1 MIVTVCKGRDQAEWF
16 DIEFSP
22 ETKALDLLR
31 LLIQEVA
38 YQPLIDEEKVRYIL
52 EGRLPE
58 GPWFP
63 IPNSSEARNSGL
75 MEGAFVRIQRTYST
89 IDEGI

>member
-1 MIVTVCKGRDQAEWF
+1 MIVTVCKGRDQADWF
-16 DIEFSP
+16 DIDFSP
-22 ETKALDLLR
+22 ETKAFDLLR
-31 LLIQEVA
+31 LLQQELA
-38 YQPLIDEEKVRYIL
+38 YQPLVDEENVRYIL

-63 IPNSSEARNSGL
+63 ISNQSGVGDSGL